1 VSERFPKQYRLRKR
15 REFLRVQ
22 ECRVGR
28 KLTVRHFLVIAAPRT
43 VSPLEGESK
52 PARMNEAQD
61 EPAELRVGITVSKKV
76 GNAVLRNRVKRW
88 LREFVRRRRDRLPHG
103 YDLVIIARPSA
114 AGLRSYAEV
123 ERDLKR
129 LEGWLA
135 PC

>member
-1 VSERFPKQYRLRKR
+1 M
-15 REFLRVQ
+15 Q

-28 KLTVRHFLVIAAPRT
+28 KLTARYFLVIAAPRT
-43 VSPLEGESK
+43 APPLERESK

-76 GNAVLRNRVKRW
+76 GNAVLRNRLKRW
-88 LREFVRRRRDRLPHG
+88 LRELVRRRRDRLPRG

-123 ERDLKR
+123 ERDLRR